1 MSLPDPIVFVV
12 DDEASVRQAVIR
24 LLGSWGLAAKGFA
37 SAREFLNEYRPECR
51 GCIILDVAMPGQSGL
66 ELQQSLAAEATAPP
80 IIFLSGRS
88 DIPKSVHAMK
98 QGAVDFLTKPID
110 AEDLIRAVNTALD
123 RDRETWKARS
133 ERAEARQRLLTLTV
147 REREVLEHVISG
159 KLNKQTAAELGTAE
173 KTVKVHRARVM
184 RKMNVQSVAELVR
197 LAEMADVQPVGA

>member
-1 MSLPDPIVFVV
+1 MKVADPVVFVV
-12 DDEASVRQAVIR
+12 DDEAPVREAVMR
-24 LLGSWGLAAKGFA
+24 LLRSEGLTAKGFA
-37 SAREFLNEYRPECR
+37 SAREFLNEYRCDAR

-66 ELQQSLAAEATAPP
+66 ELQQALAADGVAPP

-88 DIPKSVHAMK
+88 DIPRSVQAMK

-110 AEDLIRAVNTALD
+110 ADELIRAVQIALE
-123 RDRETWKARS
+123 RDRETWQLRV
-133 ERAEARQRLLTLTV
+133 ERAEARQRLLTLTG

-197 LAEMADVQPVGA
+197 IAEMADVEPVGA

>member
-1 MSLPDPIVFVV
+1 MKVSDPIVFIV
-12 DDEASVRQAVIR
+12 DDEASVREAIMR
-24 LLGSWGLAAKGFA
+24 LLRTEGLTAKGFA
-37 SAREFLNEYRPECR
+37 SAREFLNEYRPDCR

-66 ELQQSLAAEATAPP
+66 ELQEALAAGGAAPP

-110 AEDLIRAVNTALD
+110 ADDLLRAVHTALD
-123 RDRETWKARS
+123 RDRQTWRART
-133 ERAEARQRLLTLTV
+133 ERAEARQRLLTLTS

-159 KLNKQTAAELGTAE
+159 MLNKQTAAELGTAE

>member
-1 MSLPDPIVFVV
+1 
-12 DDEASVRQAVIR
+12 
-24 LLGSWGLAAKGFA
+24 
-37 SAREFLNEYRPECR
+37 
-51 GCIILDVAMPGQSGL
+51 
-66 ELQQSLAAEATAPP
+66 
-80 IIFLSGRS
+80 
-88 DIPKSVHAMK
+88 MK

-110 AEDLIRAVNTALD
+110 ADELIRAVGVALE
-123 RDRETWKARS
+123 RDRETWQLRV

-197 LAEMADVQPVGA
+197 IAEMAHVEPVGA

>member
-1 MSLPDPIVFVV
+1 MKVSDPIVFIV
-12 DDEASVRQAVIR
+12 DDEASVREAIMR
-24 LLGSWGLAAKGFA
+24 LLRTEGLTAKGFA
-37 SAREFLNEYRPECR
+37 SAREFLNEYRPDCR

-66 ELQQSLAAEATAPP
+66 ELQEALAAGGAAPP

-110 AEDLIRAVNTALD
+110 ADDLLRAVHTALD
-123 RDRETWKARS
+123 RDRQTWRART
-133 ERAEARQRLLTLTV
+133 ERAEARQRLLTLTS

-159 KLNKQTAAELGTAE
+159 MLNKQTAAELGSAE